1 LAVQPFISP
10 RKFESTVDTLRCHF
24 CEFHHN
30 RFGLSAT
37 DQQAVLQTLLKA
49 LPLLENR
56 KNVIA
61 DQEGN

>member
-1 LAVQPFISP
+1 VSFII
-10 RKFESTVDTLRCHF
+10 TVF
-24 CEFHHN
+24 V
-30 RFGLSAT
+30 LSAT